1 MKASYRLTNILITL
15 LYLLLSLLGWQ
26 SLLLVSAESAVD
38 WSQVLHPV
46 LLGQIAFF
54 ILAHSLIFLCVL
66 MLCLSSARAVAYFRP
81 RLLLPTALGVFF
93 LQLYAITGHAVTYS
107 PWLEI
112 AMISDSFSPTSPYK
126 TIGIVAFLL
135 LVITTLAS
143 WLINLRTS
151 GKTALWQGIA
161 ALFLL
166 SPLLPSLPDNTVNL
180 NTAQAEATGPARPR
194 PDVILIGMDSVSL
207 YQARKHADHMPF
219 VNSLLESGH
228 NYTQA
233 FTPLGRT
240 YAAWHSILSGRYPAT
255 SGVRFNLTE
264 FKPEQIA
271 DMLPVD
277 LKKLGYYN
285 LYAQDERRF
294 NNINEDFGFDTAVGP
309 TVGAIDFVIPLFADH
324 PFSSYLLNSAIGA
337 WLFPS
342 LHNNRVS
349 SVTYQPETFVQS
361 ILQHTDNVSSEQPLF
376 MAGHF
381 CLAHFPYRWRS
392 YQPAKGLQN
401 ELALYRESL
410 QALDQQIKTL
420 FTGLQGQGR
429 LDNAI
434 VVLLSD
440 HGEGL
445 GNELPLWTGH
455 DRAPANQFGQVL
467 RGHGN
472 SLLSRDQ
479 NNVIINIRHTA
490 NRTNSQNGTQ
500 IDTPVSLVDIRPTI
514 LALLKQPL
522 PSTLDGIAIPPAV
535 AKATANR
542 YLFMETGI
550 MMDLPQPDATAEELS
565 NKVKGISNGYTVNTA
580 GRLVMSEEF
589 IQLNI
594 PKKQLGVIYNEEMLI
609 SDSNNPDNYLWINRA
624 DNDWRVMNSSE
635 LAESKHSLLFSALN
649 CYRQQSECRTSA
661 D

>member
-1 MKASYRLTNILITL
+1 MKLGTRSTSVIITL
-15 LYLLLSLLGWQ
+15 LYLLISLPGWQ
-26 SLLLVSAESAVD
+26 SLQLVSAESAVN
-38 WSQVLHPV
+38 WSQVLHPI
-46 LLGQIAFF
+46 LLGQIGFF
-54 ILAHSLIFLCVL
+54 ILAHILIFLGAL
-66 MLCLSSARAVAYFRP
+66 ALCLGSAHAVAYYHP

-93 LQLYAITGHAVTYS
+93 LLLYAITGYAVTHL

-112 AMISDSFSPTSPYK
+112 AIISDSFSPNSPYK
-126 TIGIVAFLL
+126 TIGIVAFVLL
-135 LVITTLAS
+135 ICITLVS

-151 GKTALWQGIA
+151 KKTAIWQGMA
-161 ALFLL
+161 TLFLL
-166 SPLLPSLPDNTVNL
+166 SPLLPSVPAATSPL
-180 NTAQAEATGPARPR
+180 NSLQADATEPTRPQ

-207 YQARKHADHMPF
+207 YQAREHVDRMPF
-219 VNSLLESGH
+219 VNGLLAGGQ

-233 FTPLGRT
+233 FTPQGRT
-240 YAAWHSILSGRYPAT
+240 YVAWHSILSGRYPAT

-294 NNINEDFGFDTAVGP
+294 NNINEDYGFDTTVGP
-309 TVGAIDFVIPLFADH
+309 TVGAIDFIIPLFSDH
-324 PFSSYLLNSAIGA
+324 PFSSYFLNSSIGA

-342 LHNNRVS
+342 LYNNRVS
-349 SVTYQPETFVQS
+349 SVTYQPETFVQN
-361 ILQHTDNVSSEQPLF
+361 ILQHTDKVRDEQPLF
-376 MAGHF
+376 VAGHF
-381 CLAHFPYRWRS
+381 CLAHYPYRWSS
-392 YQPAKGLQN
+392 YQPAKGLQD
-401 ELALYRESL
+401 ELTLYRESL

-420 FTGLQGQGR
+420 FTGLQTQGR
-429 LDNAI
+429 LNNAI
-434 VVLLSD
+434 VILLSD

-445 GNELPLWTGH
+445 GNKLPLWTGH
-455 DRAPANQFGQVL
+455 DRAPASQFGQVL

-500 IDTPVSLVDIRPTI
+500 IDTPVSLVDIRPTV
-514 LALLKQPL
+514 LSLLKQPL
-522 PSTLDGIAIPPAV
+522 PSRLDGIAIPPAV
-535 AKATANR
+535 AKAATNR

-550 MMDLPQPDATAEELS
+550 MMDLPQPGATTEELS
-565 NKVKGISNGYTVNTA
+565 NKVKGIADGYTVNIA

-594 PKKQLGVIYNEEMLI
+594 PKKQLGVVYNEEMLI

-624 DNDWRVMNSSE
+624 DNDWRIMNSSE

-649 CYRQQSECRTSA
+649 CYRQQSECSRSTN
-661 D
+661 

>member
-1 MKASYRLTNILITL
+1 MMLMKTRYRLTSILITL
-15 LYLLLSLLGWQ
+15 LYLLISLPGWQ
-26 SLLLVSAESAVD
+26 SLFLIPAESAVD
-38 WSQVLHPV
+38 WSLVFHPV
-46 LLGQIAFF
+46 LLGQISFF
-54 ILAHSLIFLCVL
+54 ILAHSLIFLSVL
-66 MLCLSSARAVAYFRP
+66 MLCLGNANAVAGFRP
-81 RLLLPTALGVFF
+81 RLFVPTAIGVFF
-93 LQLYAITGHAVTYS
+93 LLFYAIAGYAATHF

-112 AMISDSFSPTSPYK
+112 AMISDSFSPDSPYK
-126 TIGIVAFLL
+126 TIGLVAFWL
-135 LVITTLAS
+135 LVISTVIT
-143 WLINLRTS
+143 WLINLRTAQ
-151 GKTALWQGIA
+151 KTALWQGMA

-166 SPLLPSLPDNTVNL
+166 WPLLPSAPIATFNL
-180 NTAQAEATGPARPR
+180 NSAQADAAESVRPM

-207 YQARKHADHMPF
+207 YQAREHADRMPF
-219 VNSLLESGH
+219 VNSLLNGGH

-233 FTPLGRT
+233 FTPQART
-240 YAAWHSILSGRYPAT
+240 YVAWNSILSGRYPAT
-255 SGVRFNLTE
+255 SGVRFNMTE
-264 FKPEQIA
+264 FKPEQIS
-271 DMLPVD
+271 DMLPAD
-277 LKKLGYYN
+277 LKKLGFYN

-542 YLFMETGI
+542 YLFMETGM

-594 PKKQLGVIYNEEMLI
+594 PKKQLGVN
-609 SDSNNPDNYLWINRA
+609 
-624 DNDWRVMNSSE
+624 
-635 LAESKHSLLFSALN
+635 
-649 CYRQQSECRTSA
+649 
-661 D
+661 